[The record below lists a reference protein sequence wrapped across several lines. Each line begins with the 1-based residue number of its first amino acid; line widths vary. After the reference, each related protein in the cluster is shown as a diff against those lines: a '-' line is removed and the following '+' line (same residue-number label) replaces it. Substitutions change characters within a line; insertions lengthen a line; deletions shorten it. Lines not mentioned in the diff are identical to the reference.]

1 MGIFHDYQ
9 LPQPG
14 KFDPEQARQLL
25 AAAGFPVTK
34 NSDGSFSCPKFPVD
48 QVEYVYP
55 TATPNK
61 IQAEFMQARW
71 KQNLGIVVPLRA
83 MDFRTFI
90 DARAKLEY
98 KGFSFGAFSAD
109 YMDPFTF
116 LSIFYTPGGDN
127 STGWWDQKYVD
138 LLDEGNRTPD
148 RAKRFELLSKA
159 ESLMM
164 AAQPIIPLETG
175 AVNWLKKP
183 FVKGMYP
190 NAGSLFAWKYVYIER
205 DPAKWD
211 YATPGTQ

>member
-1 MGIFHDYQ
+1 
-9 LPQPG
+9 
-14 KFDPEQARQLL
+14 
-25 AAAGFPVTK
+25 
-34 NSDGSFSCPKFPVD
+34 
-48 QVEYVYP
+48 
-55 TATPNK
+55 
-61 IQAEFMQARW
+61 
-71 KQNLGIVVPLRA
+71 

-116 LSIFYTPGGDN
+116 LSIYYTPGGDN

-159 ESLMM
+159 ESLML
-164 AAQPIIPLETG
+164 AAQPIIPLETA

-211 YATPGTQ
+211 YATPSMQ

>member
-1 MGIFHDYQ
+1 
-9 LPQPG
+9 
-14 KFDPEQARQLL
+14 
-25 AAAGFPVTK
+25 
-34 NSDGSFSCPKFPVD
+34 
-48 QVEYVYP
+48 
-55 TATPNK
+55 
-61 IQAEFMQARW
+61 MQARW